1 MKLTIKYRNGK
12 QFNGFYEDIYLIE
25 AQNEPVYK
33 ISVFSNDDGS
43 FDSYITD
50 CQTSY
55 ATHKKGFNLPTS
67 VAWVLTQVRET
78 YPETSLFF
86 IEEKEEK

>member
-1 MKLTIKYRNGK
+1 MKLTIKYKSGQ

-33 ISVFSNDDGS
+33 ISVFTNDDGS

-50 CQTSY
+50 CQTNY
-55 ATHKKGFNLPTS
+55 ATHKKGFNLPMS
-67 VAWVLTQVRET
+67 VAWVLEQVRET
-78 YPETSLFF
+78 YPEVNLLFVE
-86 IEEKEEK
+86 EEK